1 MVGLQDRKPDLKLG
15 KLRKNMVCGN
25 VKCSRLEPQD
35 KGLSA
40 YPRQLFSNYN
50 FFLCFYV
57 DFTDIDECKGN
68 HSCHVNAA
76 CMNTLGS
83 HVCQCHAGYTGNGA
97 NCTGKFNLFSTIC
110 RIVLHDTFDY
120 SAAPFSC
127 VARQLDD
134 LSRGN
139 LVILFS
145 RVHLLE
151 CSSRYLMRI

>member
-1 MVGLQDRKPDLKLG
+1 
-15 KLRKNMVCGN
+15 MVCGN

-35 KGLSA
+35 KGFSA
-40 YPRQLFSNYN
+40 YARQLFSNYN
-50 FFLCFYV
+50 FFYV
-57 DFTDIDECKGN
+57 YDFTDIDECKGN

-134 LSRGN
+134 LSRRN
-139 LVILFS
+139 LVILGHN
-145 RVHLLE
+145 RPLLRMKSDFFKE
-151 CSSRYLMRI
+151 

>member
-1 MVGLQDRKPDLKLG
+1 MDRLTEQNNGFEIGETEKKCGKWCREVKSRTTRQRLLSLCPATFLQL
-15 KLRKNMVCGN
+15 
-25 VKCSRLEPQD
+25 Q
-35 KGLSA
+35 
-40 YPRQLFSNYN
+40 F
-50 FFLCFYV
+50 FYV
-57 DFTDIDECKGN
+57 YDFTDIDECKGN

-127 VARQLDD
+127 VARQLDN
-134 LSRGN
+134 LSRRN
-139 LVILFS
+139 SVILS
-145 RVHLLE
+145 TRVHLLE